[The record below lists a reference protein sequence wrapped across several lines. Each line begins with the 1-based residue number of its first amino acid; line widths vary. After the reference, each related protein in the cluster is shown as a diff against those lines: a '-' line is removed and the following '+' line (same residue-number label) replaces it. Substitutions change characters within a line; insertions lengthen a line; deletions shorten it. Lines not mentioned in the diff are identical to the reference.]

1 MDFFNEPGFAR
12 QFLSPIDRV
21 LEFFGSHVGDQGLV
35 CDLPAHHWQFVD
47 WAVDWIG
54 TETHPDGGVP
64 LAGRE
69 NGVHTYF
76 SMLYAY
82 ALQKAAR
89 LLRQVGRP
97 AIATEY
103 DQRTSNLVSKIRKLC
118 FDGRFYTDSL
128 ASDAAPGHYSQHCQ
142 AWAVLCGAA
151 TGEQARRIITGSFAT
166 QHDRSANIDFAKC
179 SYAMMLYAFR
189 AFALAGDGVYE
200 SQYHAAWEPWRRM
213 LRANL
218 STWEEDSVSQRS
230 DCHAWGCSPIFEYM
244 TEVAGLKP
252 LSPGWGTVL
261 WEPRLDLSEG
271 IHATIAIGRSN
282 CATVTWATDS
292 SSGRSIKVAS
302 LKLLHPIR
310 LTTRLPRGDL
320 VPRGDVTEMEL
331 VYDPDF

>member
-1 MDFFNEPGFAR
+1 
-12 QFLSPIDRV
+12 
-21 LEFFGSHVGDQGLV
+21 
-35 CDLPAHHWQFVD
+35 
-47 WAVDWIG
+47 
-54 TETHPDGGVP
+54 
-64 LAGRE
+64 
-69 NGVHTYF
+69 
-76 SMLYAY
+76 
-82 ALQKAAR
+82 
-89 LLRQVGRP
+89 
-97 AIATEY
+97 
-103 DQRTSNLVSKIRKLC
+103 
-118 FDGRFYTDSL
+118 
-128 ASDAAPGHYSQHCQ
+128 
-142 AWAVLCGAA
+142 
-151 TGEQARRIITGSFAT
+151 
-166 QHDRSANIDFAKC
+166 
-179 SYAMMLYAFR
+179 MMLYAFR

-200 SQYHAAWEPWRRM
+200 SLYHAAWEPWRRM

-261 WEPRLDLSEG
+261 WEPRLDLSDG

-282 CATVTWATDS
+282 RATVTWATDS

>member
-12 QFLSPIDRV
+12 QFLPPIDRV
-21 LEFFGSHVGDQGLV
+21 LEFFWSHVGDHGLV

-54 TETHPDGGVP
+54 TKTHPDGGVP
-64 LAGRE
+64 LAGRD

-76 SMLYAY
+76 SMLYAF
-82 ALQKAAR
+82 ALQRASR
-89 LLRQVGRP
+89 LLSQVGRP
-97 AIATEY
+97 AMATEY
-103 DQRTSNLVSKIRKLC
+103 DQRASDVVSSIRKLC
-118 FDGRFYTDSL
+118 FDGDFYTDSL

-151 TGEQARRIITGSFAT
+151 TGEQARQIVKGSFAA
-166 QHDRSANIDFAKC
+166 QHDRGSKIDFAKC

-189 AFALAGDGVYE
+189 GFALAGDGVYE
-200 SQYHAAWEPWRRM
+200 SLYHTAWEPWRRM
-213 LRANL
+213 LAANL

-252 LSPGWGTVL
+252 LSPGWETVL
-261 WEPRLDLSEG
+261 WEPRLDLSDG
-271 IHATIAIGRSN
+271 IHATIAVGRSN
-282 CATVTWATDS
+282 CATVTWSTDS

-302 LKLLHPIR
+302 LRLLRPIR
-310 LTTRLPRGDL
+310 LTTRLPRGDR
-320 VPRGDVTEMEL
+320 VPRGDITEMEL
-331 VYDPDF
+331 VYDPDS